1 MINMQWRALSQV
13 FCNSMSTMDNACKWN
28 VTEKRGGGELS
39 EAQKN
44 KKCCG
49 SLALWQKIP
58 PVLKFCNSMIFSS
71 GNSTKNHHCTGSWAK
86 QRLRAAGLDTQ
97 VLKVSGNVSAPGKS
111 KAMDNFRAG
120 WELIALYCTPT
131 KIDQNIRNGGLLFCT
146 DVCSMGLDVPEL
158 VIGVSLGTLDTHFI
172 AHTSPFNVFI

>member
-1 MINMQWRALSQV
+1 MQWRALSQV

-131 KIDQNIRNGGLLFCT
+131 KLIKILGMEVSYFALTCVQWAWMCRSSSLES
-146 DVCSMGLDVPEL
+146 VL
-158 VIGVSLGTLDTHFI
+158 VHWTHT
-172 AHTSPFNVFI
+172 HTYVAI